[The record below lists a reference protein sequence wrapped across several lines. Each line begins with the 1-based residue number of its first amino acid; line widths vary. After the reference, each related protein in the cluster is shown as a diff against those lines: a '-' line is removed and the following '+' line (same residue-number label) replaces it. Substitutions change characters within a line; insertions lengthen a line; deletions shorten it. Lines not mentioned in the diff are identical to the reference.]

1 MRYDKMR
8 EYLKENR
15 IYIFIGIVDFIFLA
29 AFFLS
34 ENIPVLYV
42 GILGIN
48 NCICSVFFFIYQ
60 YLKRKKY
67 HKKIQKILQ
76 ELDKK
81 FLLTDIIEFSQTI
94 EDRFYY
100 EILKECNKAMLDEI
114 YTEKKDS
121 LEYREYIE
129 QWLHEIK
136 NPLSTI
142 QLICENYYSD
152 ITRKILIEI
161 TRVQHYMEQVLYYAR
176 STDVEKDYMI
186 KEVQLSKVVSKV
198 LRKNKQLL
206 IENKTK
212 VQLDGCRHFVLTDEK
227 WLEFIITQIINNS
240 IQYKNEKSLELNI
253 FSRELEHGV
262 EFTIQDNGIGILESD
277 IQRVFEKG
285 YTGQNGRNK
294 NRNSTGLGLYLCK
307 KLCVKLGVCLSI
319 KSQSRKGTSVIL
331 LFQRSK

>member
-1 MRYDKMR
+1 
-8 EYLKENR
+8 
-15 IYIFIGIVDFIFLA
+15 
-29 AFFLS
+29 
-34 ENIPVLYV
+34 
-42 GILGIN
+42 
-48 NCICSVFFFIYQ
+48 
-60 YLKRKKY
+60 
-67 HKKIQKILQ
+67 
-76 ELDKK
+76 
-81 FLLTDIIEFSQTI
+81 
-94 EDRFYY
+94 
-100 EILKECNKAMLDEI
+100 
-114 YTEKKDS
+114 
-121 LEYREYIE
+121 
-129 QWLHEIK
+129 
-136 NPLSTI
+136 
-142 QLICENYYSD
+142 
-152 ITRKILIEI
+152 
-161 TRVQHYMEQVLYYAR
+161 MEQVLYYAR